1 MAHASAGIP
10 LMVSAVAWA
19 VYMLLYE
26 VLAKTSPTIALPL
39 PLTTVLAL
47 PLPLPLI
54 TVLALAQ
61 PYPKPPRPKPSPIPS
76 PNPDPEQV
84 LAKTIRNEA
93 DLDHLDTDGTV
104 FQDHHNME
112 VYVCPKLLRGKGTQP
127 GE

>member
-1 MAHASAGIP
+1 
-10 LMVSAVAWA
+10 
-19 VYMLLYE
+19 MLLYE

-47 PLPLPLI
+47 
-54 TVLALAQ
+54 AQ

-76 PNPDPEQV
+76 PNPDPDPEQV